1 MKQIFFDSELQGLFT
16 DKASYSFAKR
26 IQGETYRKSA
36 NRITKRIEFNQ
47 KGYFLKIH
55 GPVGWKEILK
65 NLIQLKVPVIGALR
79 EFNAIKHLSKNSI
92 NSLKVVGFFQEGLS
106 PANSRSFL
114 ITQELEETISLE
126 DFFLEGLHKNLSF
139 KQKKIL
145 IEQTA
150 KTIRQIH
157 ASGLNH
163 RDLYLCH
170 LHIEKEI
177 NFKDLKIITIDLHRA
192 QIRKNVPERWLVKD
206 LGGFLHSAMGFGL
219 TERDCYRFFKTYFA
233 CTLDELC
240 NQHLALV
247 RKIFDRAFSMY
258 LKPRLKPFKII
269 APSSFSEHSKFTKCQ
284 DQSGRWLFNKEI
296 PFKSFM
302 SFIKDEDLLIN
313 EGKVIKNEEGHLVVE
328 IKIEGKNYFFKKY
341 RIKNFIHGLS
351 RVFKKT
357 RAYNSW
363 VAYNWMTAVGIQTSE
378 PALIFIQK
386 GFLGKRNSFLVTE
399 AIVGQR
405 LDEAILNN
413 VNSEVIVSGIVAFF
427 KKLSWINFSHGD
439 AKTSNFFISKKSI
452 IALDLD
458 TAGKQGFYLAKKNIF
473 KDKKRMLKSIVNQ
486 PLLHQKISKRI

>member
-16 DKASYSFAKR
+16 DKASYSYAKK

-92 NSLKVVGFFQEGLS
+92 NSLKVIGFFQEGLS

-177 NFKDLKIITIDLHRA
+177 NFEDLKIITIDLHRA

-284 DQSGRWLFNKEI
+284 DQ
-296 PFKSFM
+296 
-302 SFIKDEDLLIN
+302 
-313 EGKVIKNEEGHLVVE
+313 
-328 IKIEGKNYFFKKY
+328 
-341 RIKNFIHGLS
+341 
-351 RVFKKT
+351 
-357 RAYNSW
+357 
-363 VAYNWMTAVGIQTSE
+363 
-378 PALIFIQK
+378 
-386 GFLGKRNSFLVTE
+386 
-399 AIVGQR
+399 
-405 LDEAILNN
+405 
-413 VNSEVIVSGIVAFF
+413 
-427 KKLSWINFSHGD
+427 
-439 AKTSNFFISKKSI
+439 
-452 IALDLD
+452 
-458 TAGKQGFYLAKKNIF
+458 
-473 KDKKRMLKSIVNQ
+473 
-486 PLLHQKISKRI
+486 